1 MLTVFDKMK
10 MAQEGVSPYDI
21 KRASIKDL
29 EKQHQ
34 QQEAMREAQKPR
46 NLNLNVRIQK
56 K

>member
-1 MLTVFDKMK
+1 MITVFEKMK
-10 MAQEGVSPYDI
+10 MAHEGRSPYEI
-21 KRASIKDL
+21 KKAAIKDL